1 MKKLEMLQD
10 LGIKED
16 ERLYVIG
23 NGFDVHHNCIICG
36 LRFKVNCI
44 LLLFYWKLL
53 IYVKY

>member
-44 LLLFYWKLL
+44 LLLFY
-53 IYVKY
+53 